1 MKLRTVT
8 HLLSGSTV
16 TSTWVG
22 FTDSEFDSLRDLIK
36 DALMH
41 QDYVF
46 ACIEASDPPS
56 IECEVYI
63 PVRNIDTLTIETTS
77 DDSDSANS

>member
-36 DALMH
+36 DVLMH

-46 ACIEASDPPS
+46 ACIEASDP

-77 DDSDSANS
+77 DDSNSANS